1 MQILDNFLYILIE
14 GEPDS
19 PEVAFINRVIGK
31 LISEAVLPNI
41 NYEVIEVGGSGNF
54 NSLAKIIYRKSSLH
68 KTIPVLAISD
78 RDFRTQNHVNLQT
91 TKRDDELINNKA
103 ARIIYW
109 GRHEWENFLLEETEM
124 IASVLNQIP
133 IQAPSRKP
141 FRRNTTN
148 ILTKEQLD
156 EWLIQSFQ
164 DSLMEELVECL
175 RFRFRERA
183 NTRLSLEKPQTQ
195 NLASLALQ
203 DIESWFRGQIASKAR
218 EYRNNIRN
226 QKSMLSEKLQEILWQ
241 SWLNDPNTMNFDQ
254 AKTFFRGK
262 EALHRVFC
270 QAINYLSIQNL
281 SYEKFVQ
288 EILLP
293 ELEKNLNAPI
303 VQQIGLMLN
312 PYFQR
317 VGQ

>member
-1 MQILDNFLYILIE
+1 MQILDDFLYILIE

-19 PEVAFINRVIGK
+19 PEVAFINRVISR

-41 NYEVIEVGGSGNF
+41 NYEVVEVGGSGNF
-54 NSLAKIIYRKSSLH
+54 NSLAKIIYRKSRLH
-68 KTIPVLAISD
+68 ETIPVLAISD
-78 RDFRTQNHVNLQT
+78 RDFRTQNNVNVQT
-91 TKRDDELINNKA
+91 AKRDEQLIKNKA
-103 ARIIYW
+103 TRIIYW
-109 GRHEWENFLLEETEM
+109 ERHEWENFLLEETET

-133 IQAPSRKP
+133 IQALSGKP

-148 ILTKEQLD
+148 VLTKEQLD

-164 DSLMEELVECL
+164 DSLIEELVECL

-183 NTRLSLEKPQTQ
+183 NTRVSLEKPQ
-195 NLASLALQ
+195 NLATLALQ
-203 DIESWFRGQIASKAR
+203 DLERWFRGQIASKAR

-226 QKSMLSEKLQEILWQ
+226 QKSMLTEKLQEILWE
-241 SWLNDPNTMNFDQ
+241 SWLNDPSTMNFDQ

-262 EALHRVFC
+262 EALHRVFGK
-270 QAINYLSIQNL
+270 AVDYLSIQNL
-281 SYEKFVQ
+281 SYKTFVQ

-293 ELEKNLNAPI
+293 ELEKNLNAPL